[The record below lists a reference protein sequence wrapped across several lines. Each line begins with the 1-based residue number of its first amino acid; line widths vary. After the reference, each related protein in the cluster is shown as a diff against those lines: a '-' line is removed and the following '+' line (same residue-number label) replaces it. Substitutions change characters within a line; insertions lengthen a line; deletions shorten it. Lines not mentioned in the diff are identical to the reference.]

1 MSYSPF
7 PQPFEVS
14 WQRLDGLG
22 REQARLEKF
31 DAGYGLSG
39 VLNLEDDGV
48 LSSFRYSIE
57 CDERFC
63 TRVVRVE
70 GEHGD
75 RPFFLGLEADGL
87 GHFGRKGIPAPEFDG
102 VFDIDLGFTP
112 FTNTLAIRRL
122 NLEVGQKAEVRCAW
136 LRYPELHLEALE
148 QIYERQGSHLYLYRA
163 FIDGEP
169 FSAHLETDDFGVVLH
184 FEGLWEAHPGR

>member
-1 MSYSPF
+1 MSYPPF
-7 PQPFEVS
+7 PQSFEVS
-14 WQRLDGLG
+14 WRRLDGLG

-31 DAGYGLSG
+31 DLGYGLSG
-39 VLNLEDDGV
+39 VLEIGEEGT

-57 CDERFC
+57 CDEQFC

-70 GEHGD
+70 GEHSG

-87 GHFGRKGIPAPEFDG
+87 GRFGRKGVPAPEFDG

-122 NLEVGQKAEVRCAW
+122 NLEVGQSAQVRCAW
-136 LRYPELHLEALE
+136 LRYPELHLEVLE
-148 QIYERQGSHLYLYRA
+148 QTYEREGPHLYRYQAL
-163 FIDGEP
+163 IDGET
-169 FSAHLETDDFGVVLH
+169 FSAHLETDQLGVVLDY
-184 FEGLWEAHPGR
+184 EGLWEAHVGR